1 VGAGFSTVTPLGG
14 SVNVTSVAQAVWSY
28 TPRSLT
34 DIQSLVTAIQNNDP
48 SAVPSYS
55 DLQYVPVPYFAGQ
68 VTADQVAAFI
78 DNAIR
83 NYNLLNPFIGF
94 INNNPYNLWT
104 PNAVGAFLSS
114 QNMSQT
120 SVALLLANVG
130 TTQMA
135 QALNNLS
142 GNYANVANAFN
153 MVSPATA
160 ATVMANISASQAAT
174 ILSNP
179 VMSVTQATLI
189 LNDSNMSVTQA
200 AMILSNANMSVTQAA
215 MIFTNNNMSI
225 TQAAQIL
232 SNTNMSV
239 TQAASIV
246 SIAVNYNA
254 TQVAQE
260 LSLVSTS
267 QLVNI
272 ALNPNMPPTS
282 LFQIISN
289 VGMSA
294 NNAQLILYQLAQ
306 NYYYN
311 KWINI
316 VTMNAGA
323 TTMAT
328 NVSVVNPLYSQNLT
342 VASGVTVTCG
352 TSTCYFIAQQF
363 NNYGVIVNGNGAINA
378 AGPGTGGGGI
388 VIIAG
393 TNNLGS
399 IVVAGGTGGPA
410 RSTYIGGAGVLYVV
424 GTNVTIGMGG
434 TGAYNSSA
442 AYQGAGGAP
451 LGVPGGSGGA
461 TGGPVVLYSF
471 SSNNSMLTYIL
482 QGLSDWWLLYVLQK
496 SPASTT
502 PLPYMYG
509 AGGGGGQNANGGG
522 EGGEVIAYGYVV
534 VGGNI
539 NAQGGGSDGSY
550 GATGSG
556 GGGGGV
562 VYVFYGL
569 TAGSVSINVAGGN
582 GGNASYPG
590 GTGGTGIAVIA
601 AVTVNG

>member
-1 VGAGFSTVTPLGG
+1 VGAGFSTVTPSGG
-14 SVNVTSVAQAVWSY
+14 SVNATSVAQAVWSY
-28 TPRSLT
+28 SPRSLT
-34 DIQSLVTAIQNNDP
+34 DIQSLVSAIQNNNP
-48 SAVPSYS
+48 SLLSTPT
-55 DLQYVPVPYFAGQ
+55 DLMYVPAPFLAGQ

-78 DNAIR
+78 DNSIR
-83 NYNLLNPFIGF
+83 NYGMVGVFATF
-94 INNNPYNLWT
+94 INNNPYNLW
-104 PNAVGAFLSS
+104 PPSVVGTFLSS
-114 QNMSQT
+114 LNMSQT
-120 SVALLLANVG
+120 SVALLLASVG

-135 QALNNLS
+135 QALSNLS
-142 GNYANVANAFN
+142 GNYTNVAIAFSLLVTPSTGANILNNPNISFTQAVSIINNALISVAPSYLTNVAQLLSLASSSVLANVNAYANVPATTLN
-153 MVSPATA
+153 QVISNAAMAATA
-160 ATVMANISASQAAT
+160 AQT
-174 ILSNP
+174 ILY
-179 VMSVTQATLI
+179 A
-189 LNDSNMSVTQA
+189 
-200 AMILSNANMSVTQAA
+200 
-215 MIFTNNNMSI
+215 
-225 TQAAQIL
+225 
-232 SNTNMSV
+232 
-239 TQAASIV
+239 
-246 SIAVNYNA
+246 
-254 TQVAQE
+254 
-260 LSLVSTS
+260 
-267 QLVNI
+267 
-272 ALNPNMPPTS
+272 
-282 LFQIISN
+282 
-289 VGMSA
+289 
-294 NNAQLILYQLAQ
+294 LAQ

-311 KWINI
+311 RWINVI
-316 VTMNAGA
+316 TANAGA
-323 TTMAT
+323 TTIAT

-410 RSTYIGGAGVLYVV
+410 RSIYIGGTGVLYVV
-424 GTNVTIGMGG
+424 GTNVTIGKGG
-434 TGAYNSSA
+434 TGAYYSSA
-442 AYQGAGGAP
+442 VYQGAGGAP

-502 PLPYMYG
+502 PLLYMYG

-522 EGGEVIAYGYVV
+522 EGGEVIAYGNVIV
-534 VGGNI
+534 DGNI